1 MDSCDQSA
9 GTVET
14 FVRRLQ
20 KDVICDN
27 PKLVE
32 ALQMSKSDIK
42 SPDLNPDSPKF
53 IPTTPFKEDIQIGE
67 ELACIDQK
75 RAEVKESFETLKNNV
90 QVLKGAFELA
100 AKSLLDQKFIED
112 SLICSNYLESLQS
125 TGHML
130 PDKVTEAIKQ
140 TKNFEFFK
148 KENKGESV
156 ESYDKSTGNIESV
169 GTFLRRNK
177 ILPLELE
184 PRLSNVTCR
193 IKSTL
198 V

>member
-1 MDSCDQSA
+1 M
-9 GTVET
+9 
-14 FVRRLQ
+14 
-20 KDVICDN
+20 
-27 PKLVE
+27 
-32 ALQMSKSDIK
+32 
-42 SPDLNPDSPKF
+42 
-53 IPTTPFKEDIQIGE
+53 
-67 ELACIDQK
+67 
-75 RAEVKESFETLKNNV
+75 
-90 QVLKGAFELA
+90 KGAFELA

-140 TKNFEFFK
+140 TKNFK
-148 KENKGESV
+148 KEKKGESV
-156 ESYDKSTGNIESV
+156 ESYDKPTGNIESV

>member
-1 MDSCDQSA
+1 M
-9 GTVET
+9 
-14 FVRRLQ
+14 
-20 KDVICDN
+20 
-27 PKLVE
+27 
-32 ALQMSKSDIK
+32 
-42 SPDLNPDSPKF
+42 
-53 IPTTPFKEDIQIGE
+53 
-67 ELACIDQK
+67 
-75 RAEVKESFETLKNNV
+75 
-90 QVLKGAFELA
+90 KGAFELA

-148 KENKGESV
+148 KEKKGESV
-156 ESYDKSTGNIESV
+156 ESYDKPTGNIESV